1 VLGGLG
7 RKEEA
12 LAEALKEPAAWARLF
27 ALGVLHHQAGREEE
41 SRQALRSLIEIGAND
56 AAYQIAVVHAVRGE
70 KDAAFEWLERAFAQ
84 RDSGLAFMRGHA
96 QLGSLHDDPRWRPFL
111 AKMGFPS

>member
-1 VLGGLG
+1 
-7 RKEEA
+7 
-12 LAEALKEPAAWARLF
+12 
-27 ALGVLHHQAGREEE
+27 
-41 SRQALRSLIEIGAND
+41 
-56 AAYQIAVVHAVRGE
+56 VRGE